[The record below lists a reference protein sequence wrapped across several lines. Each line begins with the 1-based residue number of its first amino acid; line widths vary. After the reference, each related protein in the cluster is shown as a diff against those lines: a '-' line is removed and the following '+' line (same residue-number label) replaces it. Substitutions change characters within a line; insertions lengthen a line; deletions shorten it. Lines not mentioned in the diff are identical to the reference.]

1 MNLSAAGHTPRP
13 GLGCSYGQT
22 WTSSRYHLFVRSMA
36 SLVAVPIA
44 GVPLIWRQMVGRLSD
59 GPAADV
65 AWQVWAYAIEWYA
78 DAVRR
83 SGGLPQSRQRRHHV
97 AGRSPAGRPNAV
109 SGCIRFRF
117 PGTREAHT

>member
-44 GVPLIWRQMVGRLSD
+44 GVPL
-59 GPAADV
+59 
-65 AWQVWAYAIEWYA
+65 
-78 DAVRR
+78 
-83 SGGLPQSRQRRHHV
+83 SGGRWSAGCRTARRPTWPGRCGRTRSSGTPTRCAAV
-97 AGRSPAGRPNAV
+97 EAYRSPG
-109 SGCIRFRF
+109 SGVITSLDDLLPVVR
-117 PGTREAHT
+117 TR